1 MPGAGDLEDVGVGAG
16 AAAAGA
22 DRVLDPL
29 RLGGLDQQ
37 LEDLGREGGAAADH
51 RAGAERVAAD
61 LLLVDPGGVGR
72 VGDVDGDRDV
82 GADLEGGGAG
92 AEQADL
98 LLHGGDGGER
108 AGRSHRPRAQRRR
121 LSSAT

>member
-1 MPGAGDLEDVGVGAG
+1 MPGAGDLQDVGVGAG

-22 DRVLDPL
+22 DRVVDAL

-37 LEDLGREGGAAADH
+37 LEDLGREGGAAADR

-61 LLLVDPGGVGR
+61 LLLVDPRRVGG
-72 VGDVDGDRDV
+72 VGDVDGDGDV

-98 LLHGGDGGER
+98 LLDGGDRGEGAAER
-108 AGRSHRPRAQRRR
+108 RRPRAQRRR
-121 LSSAT
+121 LSRAT